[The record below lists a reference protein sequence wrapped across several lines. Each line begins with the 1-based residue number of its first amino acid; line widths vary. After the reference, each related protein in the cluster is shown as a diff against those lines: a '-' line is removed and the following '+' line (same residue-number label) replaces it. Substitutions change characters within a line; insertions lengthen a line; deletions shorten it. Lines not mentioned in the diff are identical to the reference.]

1 MENAIVA
8 FLKTQDEARFL
19 SESVQASERSVDL
32 SLLQYREGLV
42 DYQRVLDTQRFLVQ
56 AQDRLT
62 STTGSVA
69 LNLIA
74 MYKALG
80 GGWEIRIG
88 KDFVP
93 EETREEMRNRTNWG
107 RLLSPEEVAPPS
119 EEAREKWRFPDW

>member
-1 MENAIVA
+1 M
-8 FLKTQDEARFL
+8 
-19 SESVQASERSVDL
+19 
-32 SLLQYREGLV
+32 
-42 DYQRVLDTQRFLVQ
+42 LDTQRFLVQ

-107 RLLSPEEVAPPS
+107 RLLSPEEVVPPS